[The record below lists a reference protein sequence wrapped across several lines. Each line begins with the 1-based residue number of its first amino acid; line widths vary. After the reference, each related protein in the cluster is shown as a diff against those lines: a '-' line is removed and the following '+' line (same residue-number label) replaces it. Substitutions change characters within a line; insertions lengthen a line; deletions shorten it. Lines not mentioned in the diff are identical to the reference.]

1 MAVGFFWFGESMGLA
16 SIIGLVAIATG
27 GLVTLVD
34 PRHLALRALRG
45 LLPAFSLNM
54 PVASR
59 SYRFA

>member
-1 MAVGFFWFGESMGLA
+1 
-16 SIIGLVAIATG
+16 VAIATG

-59 SYRFA
+59 GYRFA